1 MTNISQSPNIGK
13 IWEGW
18 EMVKLLIILSFPH
31 TQKPAQATLYYKYT
45 VLVQFHPEQCQWM
58 PKHKIKAVHTYMIL
72 RMTLSWWYEGLRSS
86 LWINKLYKW
95 PWRGWGVQRGIIWG
109 LMSWD
114 SHRPLMGKEW
124 LIWHASLLAR
134 RSLQL
139 VGYWSHDNIRL
150 HLPSHLCLRKKM
162 TN

>member
-1 MTNISQSPNIGK
+1 MSATYNDKHQPISQYWQNLG
-13 IWEGW
+13 GLGNG
-18 EMVKLLIILSFPH
+18 KLLIILSFPH
-31 TQKPAQATLYYKYT
+31 TQKPTQATLYYKYT

-72 RMTLSWWYEGLRSS
+72 WMTLSWWYEGLRS
-86 LWINKLYKW
+86 LWINKLYKL

-109 LMSWD
+109 LMSWH

-124 LIWHASLLAR
+124 LIWHARLLTR

-139 VGYWSHDNIRL
+139 VG
-150 HLPSHLCLRKKM
+150 
-162 TN
+162 